1 MTPVKVLTV
10 DDSKVVH
17 MMLANCL
24 EKTRYDVEQ
33 LQAANGLEAWEKLQ
47 ENPDVKLVLC
57 DYTMPVMDGEAFV
70 RKVRKQE
77 KFRYVRIVMV
87 TSVNNKENVTKM
99 LEYGINGY
107 IIKPFDEKKIVQVV
121 ENFLERIEMSKLKEG

>member
-1 MTPVKVLTV
+1 MKILTV
-10 DDSKVVH
+10 DDSKVIH

-24 EKTRYDVEQ
+24 EKVRYDVEQ
-33 LQAANGLEAWEKLQ
+33 IQAVNGLEAWEKLQ

-70 RKVRKQE
+70 KKVRKQE
-77 KFRYVRIVMV
+77 KFRYVRIIMV

-99 LEYGINGY
+99 LQYGINGY
-107 IIKPFDEKKIVQVV
+107 IIKPFDEEKIVQVV
-121 ENFLERIEMSKLKEG
+121 ENFLERIKESKLKES